1 MRSYLPLMSIQ
12 YTYQTQDENTA
23 MLIGEV
29 DKDGAKYKIP
39 LTLWKEGGS
48 RTFLDSLHIPAPYP
62 LYRLSILTKDP
73 FKGVIICSDE
83 EEVEFISKKQLSFY
97 VNIFYNLKSVNLYK
111 WKFTTWSG
119 GILETIKNTDWEI
132 LNRYNII
139 VILVHPSKEGF
150 RKSFAVYK
158 AIKSV
163 YSGNVTF
170 FIRHKE
176 LDSPEVSREEGIKFA
191 FLELAKGKWVSLD
204 SFLDAGERYFNL
216 HFNDTR
222 DKIEVISGEQLLADT
237 SDDEDFILSPSIANM

>member
-1 MRSYLPLMSIQ
+1 MSIQ

-132 LNRYNII
+132 LNSSFSPRIFPNQENTTQQAYNQITLRFPKEMTYRVYDEFDTTQVEQQKNGDLIVSANLPEDAWLIGFLLSFGTQVEII
-139 VILVHPSKEGF
+139 EPSYLRQVLAE
-150 RKSFAVYK
+150 K
-158 AIKSV
+158 AK
-163 YSGNVTF
+163 
-170 FIRHKE
+170 
-176 LDSPEVSREEGIKFA
+176 
-191 FLELAKGKWVSLD
+191 
-204 SFLDAGERYFNL
+204 
-216 HFNDTR
+216 
-222 DKIEVISGEQLLADT
+222 KIYEKNKT
-237 SDDEDFILSPSIANM
+237 